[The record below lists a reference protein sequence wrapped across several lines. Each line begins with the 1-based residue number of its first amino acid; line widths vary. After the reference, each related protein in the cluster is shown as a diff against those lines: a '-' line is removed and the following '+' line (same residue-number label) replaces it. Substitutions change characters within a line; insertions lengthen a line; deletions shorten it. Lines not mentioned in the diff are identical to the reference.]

1 MPELPE
7 VETTRRGIAPHVTGR
22 RVVRIDVYD
31 SRLRWPVP
39 SDLDARMR
47 GRTIERV
54 DRRSKYLLFHAGGAE
69 LLVHLGM
76 TGSLRVFRDPPP
88 RRTHDHFDIVLDDGT
103 VLRYHDPR
111 RFGVRRR
118 LPVANDARAPRGDQA
133 RFHCPR
139 CQRA

>member
-7 VETTRRGIAPHVTGR
+7 VETTRRGIAPDVTGR

-54 DRRSKYLLFHAGGAE
+54 DRRSRCWMRLAPSRSIRRSTPPTCGERRARRAAIKLALMDNHVVSGVGNIYANEALFRAASANGAR
-69 LLVHLGM
+69 
-76 TGSLRVFRDPPP
+76 SS
-88 RRTHDHFDIVLDDGT
+88 
-103 VLRYHDPR
+103 
-111 RFGVRRR
+111 
-118 LPVANDARAPRGDQA
+118 
-133 RFHCPR
+133 FHCPR
-139 CQRA
+139 CQRG

>member
-54 DRRSKYLLFHAGGAE
+54 YRRSKYLLMLWIASSKKGSPAAGCAW
-69 LLVHLGM
+69 
-76 TGSLRVFRDPPP
+76 SRAFRS
-88 RRTHDHFDIVLDDGT
+88 
-103 VLRYHDPR
+103 
-111 RFGVRRR
+111 GVRRR
-118 LPVANDARAPRGDQA
+118 LPVSNDARAPRGDQA

-139 CQRA
+139 CHRA